1 MLLISQNSNLT
12 NRVDANTLGNAVD
25 LIGYTSSS
33 NPYTFPNDG
42 YLYITCDSPVGTNVK
57 AYFRQGSNDMFGL
70 GCAGDGASYGRNAI
84 FVKKGMKVYI
94 SYEGSGFH
102 TAMYRPLS

>member
-1 MLLISQNSNLT
+1 M
-12 NRVDANTLGNAVD
+12 
-25 LIGYTSSS
+25 IGHTSAS

-42 YLYITCDSPVGTNVK
+42 YLYITCDSPAGTNVK
-57 AYFRQGSNDMFGL
+57 AYFRQGSNDIFAF
-70 GCAGDGASYGRNAI
+70 GCAGNGTSYGRNAI

-102 TAMYRPLS
+102 TATYRPLS